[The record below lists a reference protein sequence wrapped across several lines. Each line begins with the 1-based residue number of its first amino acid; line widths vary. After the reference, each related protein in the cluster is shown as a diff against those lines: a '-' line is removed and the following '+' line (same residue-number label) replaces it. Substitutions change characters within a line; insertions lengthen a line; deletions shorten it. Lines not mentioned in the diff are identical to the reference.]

1 MFRHYLLLSLKVL
14 LRRKFFTF
22 ISIFGISFTLM
33 VLMVV
38 TALADHTFGPG
49 KPQTEQARMLG
60 VRFAYMRGPDNRSG
74 SAAGF
79 RLFDRYARDLPGVER
94 LSIFTAPGA
103 TVTLYLNG
111 ERIDRAVKY
120 TDAEFWRI
128 LDFDFIEGAPYGED
142 DVAQARPVAIINR
155 STRTRLFGEQ
165 AGVGRSV
172 AIDDLTYRIAAV
184 VEDVSVTRLEP
195 YADIWVP
202 YTNLPANTYRNSL
215 RGRFWLLALAE
226 DTTALPGIRDEF
238 NRRLTQVDFGTDS
251 ADREFDTIVAPFE
264 TLLEGFAR
272 NSPFGDRDN
281 PNSQLWRLT
290 TFVSLAALLFL
301 ALPTVNLINLNISRI
316 MERSSEIGVRKAF
329 GAPARTLVGQFVVE
343 NVMLTLVGAAVGLVL
358 SALVLRAINDS
369 GMMPYSQL
377 AINLRVFGYGVSIAV
392 LFGLMS
398 GVYPAWRMARLHPV
412 SALRGGTTR

>member
-1 MFRHYLLLSLKVL
+1 MLRHYLLLSLKVL

-38 TALADHTFGPG
+38 TAVLDHTFGPG

-60 VRFAYMRGPDNRSG
+60 VRFTYMRGPDNRSG
-74 SAAGF
+74 SGAGF
-79 RLFDRYARDLPGVER
+79 RLFDRYARNLPGVER
-94 LSIFTAPGA
+94 LSIFSTPGNSK
-103 TVTLYLNG
+103 TMYLNG
-111 ERIDRAVKY
+111 ERIDRAFKY

-128 LDFDFIEGAPYGED
+128 LDFDFIEGAPYGNED
-142 DVAQARPVAIINR
+142 VTQASPVAVINR
-155 STRTRLFGEQ
+155 STRARLFGTVD
-165 AGVGRSV
+165 AVGRSIP
-172 AIDDLTYRIAAV
+172 IDDLTYRVVGV
-184 VEDVSVTRLEP
+184 VEDVSATRLEP
-195 YADIWVP
+195 FADVWVP
-202 YTNLPANTYRNSL
+202 YTNLPPDTYRNSL
-215 RGRFWLLALAE
+215 RGSFWLLALA
-226 DTTALPGIRDEF
+226 DNTSALPGIREEF

-251 ADREFDTIVAPFE
+251 NDREFTSIVAPFE

-272 NSPFGDRDN
+272 NSPFGDREN
-281 PNSQLWRLT
+281 PSSQLWRLA
-290 TFVSLAALLFL
+290 TFAALVALLFL

-343 NVMLTLVGAAVGLVL
+343 NVVLTLVGAMVGLVL
-358 SALVLRAINDS
+358 SALVLRAINES
-369 GMMPYSQL
+369 GMLPYSQL
-377 AINLRVFGYGVSIAV
+377 AINPRVFVYGVSIAV

-412 SALRGGTTR
+412 NALKGGTSR